1 MSDSLDVFERA
12 ARGQRQPREGSAS
25 PVIHRRMLWGIGI
38 ASSIAGAVMVCLA
51 ANPEMLST
59 LSTAHLL
66 GSVVLMLCPL
76 LTAAALRLERRASTQ
91 VVVSTQRTPEEPV
104 LRIAKHSAH
113 DRVRRPHTRADETHQ
128 DDPRPHAPAA

>member
-1 MSDSLDVFERA
+1 
-12 ARGQRQPREGSAS
+12 
-25 PVIHRRMLWGIGI
+25 MLWGIGI
-38 ASSIAGAVMVCLA
+38 ASSIAGAIMVCLA